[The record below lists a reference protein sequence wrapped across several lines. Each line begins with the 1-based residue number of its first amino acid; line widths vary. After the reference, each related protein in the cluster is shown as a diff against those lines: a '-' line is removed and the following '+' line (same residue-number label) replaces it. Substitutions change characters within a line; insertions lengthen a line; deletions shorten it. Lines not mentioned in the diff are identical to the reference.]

1 MRRFLFRRGGRP
13 RLWLL
18 LTLALSAL
26 TVTGSRLLSLES
38 RLIDPRLSQN
48 VPPRA
53 ELGRL
58 EQAMGL
64 HAREFTTA
72 AGLKLSYALLSPA
85 GRGLQFDLSRR
96 GQTRAAFEFSP
107 SSQPLAAHAS
117 ALLVHGWGMDRSSLY
132 PWALALSEAGYQVL
146 LVDLRGHGRSGD
158 APPGYGT
165 RESADLAELLD
176 SLDAQAELPG
186 PLHLFGVSY
195 GAATAAHLAARR
207 PQRFASVLML
217 EPFARA
223 GDAVRQMVPT
233 LLGRAEGP
241 LWRRPFD
248 ALLRLRFSARHVEQA
263 IARSGEKLGLDLD
276 AVELAPQL
284 RASPACQG
292 LLHGRLD
299 RHVAVS
305 HARRLATEV
314 PGLHYLELPREDH
327 ITLPARL
334 DWLRGPVLGWMRRAE
349 QGHCGALSLPPDPLL
364 ASGTGIPAPGRL
376 ELIQL
381 RLAAR

>member
-1 MRRFLFRRGGRP
+1 MGRLLFKRGGRP
-13 RLWLL
+13 RFWVVLALAL
-18 LTLALSAL
+18 AALTLE
-26 TVTGSRLLSLES
+26 GSRRLSLES
-38 RLIDPRLSQN
+38 RLVDPRLSQN
-48 VPPRA
+48 TPSRA
-53 ELGRL
+53 EVGRL

-64 HAREFTTA
+64 RAREFTTA
-72 AGLKLSYALLSPA
+72 AGLTLSYAVLSPA

-107 SSQPLAAHAS
+107 VAHPLEAHAS

-132 PWALALSEAGYQVL
+132 PWALALSEAGYQVV

-176 SLDAQAELPG
+176 ALDEEAELPG

-195 GAATAAHLAARR
+195 GGATAAHLAALR
-207 PQRFASVLML
+207 PRRFASVLML

-248 ALLRLRFSARHVEQA
+248 ALLRLRFSARYVEQA
-263 IARSGEKLGLDLD
+263 IAHSSAELGLDLD

-284 RASPACQG
+284 RASMACQG

-305 HARRLATEV
+305 HARRLAREV

-334 DWLRGPVLGWMRRAE
+334 DWLRGPVLGWMQRAG
-349 QGHCGALSLPPDPLL
+349 QGRCGALSLPPDPLL

>member
-1 MRRFLFRRGGRP
+1 MRRFVLTRRSLP
-13 RLWLL
+13 RLWLA
-18 LTLALSAL
+18 LALGLAL
-26 TVTGSRLLSLES
+26 LGSWSSRLLSLES
-38 RLIDPRLSQN
+38 RLVDPRLSQN
-48 VPPRA
+48 TPSRSEA
-53 ELGRL
+53 ARL

-64 HAREFTTA
+64 YPREFTTTT
-72 AGLKLSYALLSPA
+72 GVRLSYALLSPA
-85 GRGLQFDLSRR
+85 GRELQFELSRR
-96 GQTRAAFEFSP
+96 GETRAAFEFSP
-107 SSQPLAAHAS
+107 AAQPLKAHSS

-176 SLDAQAELPG
+176 GLDAQGELPG

-195 GAATAAHLAARR
+195 GAATAAHLAALR
-207 PQRFASVLML
+207 PERFASLLML

-233 LLGRAEGP
+233 LLDRGEAP
-241 LWRRPFD
+241 LWRRPLD
-248 ALLRLRFSARHVEQA
+248 ALLRLRFSESYVEQA
-263 IARSGEKLGLDLD
+263 IARSGEQLGLDLD
-276 AVELAPQL
+276 AVELTPHL
-284 RASPACQG
+284 RASSACLA

-305 HARRLATEV
+305 HARRLTSEV
-314 PGLHYLELPREDH
+314 SGLHYRELPREDH

-334 DWLRGPVLGWMRRAE
+334 DWLRGPVLAWMQRAG
-349 QGHCGALSLPPDPLL
+349 QGRCGALSLPPDPLL
-364 ASGTGIPAPGRL
+364 AAGTGVPAPGRL
-376 ELIQL
+376 ELI
-381 RLAAR
+381 RLGIASR